1 MKAVL
6 RYLGGRLHRK
16 LFVGFGATIIVTFM
30 MVGLAMHLFS
40 IAVPTPWDAELARL
54 VRFTGHRFAETWHD
68 PAARERLA
76 RSMAQDLMITVAV
89 SDVHGERL
97 GTYGPPCA
105 GYELDA
111 PVMQDSLQ
119 LGAVHLCV
127 GRDRHRGSGARL
139 AIFLGVLGG
148 VLWLGSAL
156 LARRITRPLAHL
168 TRVAEDIGA
177 GRYRARTPVHGND
190 ELSHLARTVNDMAG
204 RIEAQVE
211 DQRTLLATVSHEL
224 RTPLGHLRILA
235 ELASDPDLPEPDRQH
250 ALLDIDGEVQ
260 EMDLLVGELLA
271 NSRLDFQSVSA
282 QPMEPEVTARR
293 ALQRAGLQE
302 VPLVVQADLPAVAA
316 DATLIARALS
326 NLLRNA
332 QVHGGGAQLLRV
344 RARDGGVAFEVEDHG
359 PGIPDD
365 AKEAVFRPFH
375 RAPNGARGTLGLGL
389 ALVARIADVH
399 GGRAYA
405 EDRPGG
411 GALVGFTCRLGVEHG
426 APPVESSPS
435 PVAH

>member
-1 MKAVL
+1 M
-6 RYLGGRLHRK
+6 
-16 LFVGFGATIIVTFM
+16 
-30 MVGLAMHLFS
+30 
-40 IAVPTPWDAELARL
+40 
-54 VRFTGHRFAETWHD
+54 
-68 PAARERLA
+68 
-76 RSMAQDLMITVAV
+76 
-89 SDVHGERL
+89 
-97 GTYGPPCA
+97 
-105 GYELDA
+105 
-111 PVMQDSLQ
+111 
-119 LGAVHLCV
+119 
-127 GRDRHRGSGARL
+127 
-139 AIFLGVLGG
+139 LGG

-344 RARDGGVAFEVEDHG
+344 HRDLLHAAQHHDLDQAADMERRCGRIEADIARDHLLLRQGVQPRSIGLLVDIATLIEQAQEV
-359 PGIPDD
+359 
-365 AKEAVFRPFH
+365 
-375 RAPNGARGTLGLGL
+375 GLEIG
-389 ALVARIADVH
+389 H
-399 GGRAYA
+399 
-405 EDRPGG
+405 
-411 GALVGFTCRLGVEHG
+411 GALLPWSAAVSMEGGQCKRIPYPITLPVRRRRF
-426 APPVESSPS
+426 AP
-435 PVAH
+435 